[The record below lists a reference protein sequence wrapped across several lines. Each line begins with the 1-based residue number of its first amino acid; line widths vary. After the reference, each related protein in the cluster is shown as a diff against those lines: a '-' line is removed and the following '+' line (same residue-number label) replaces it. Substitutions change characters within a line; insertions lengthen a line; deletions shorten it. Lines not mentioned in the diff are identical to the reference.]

1 MKLGCTDMMCPRA
14 VTTGRRVKVTASAD
28 HEAGRVRLAVQQDSQ
43 VLRLSQLRPRVRSR
57 RPELLHGAAR
67 RTHRVLPS
75 PVRPRISGLG
85 ALTTTLIVVVASVK
99 SVNVLRTSL

>member
-1 MKLGCTDMMCPRA
+1 MMCPRA

-67 RTHRVLPS
+67 RAHRVLPS

-85 ALTTTLIVVVASVK
+85 ALTNYHEFYLYCGFC
-99 SVNVLRTSL
+99 